1 VFEEAN
7 VVGGGL
13 AGVEAAWQAAEL
25 GAKVRLY
32 EMRPV
37 LQTPAHRTDKL
48 AEIVCSNSLKTDE
61 PGSAPYLLKEELRRG
76 KSLVMEVAAATRVP
90 AGAAL
95 SVDRIKFAELIT
107 ERIEAHPNIE
117 IVREEVRS
125 IADSSIADC
134 GLRIADSV
142 SIDVESGFSSSDD
155 NGSKSAIR
163 NPRSAIEES
172 ATIVATGPLTSN
184 ALTESI
190 MKFTGDDQLYFYDAI
205 APIVAADSIDMSIAF
220 KAARYGKGGDDYI
233 NCPMNREQY
242 ETFIN
247 ELLVAK
253 SVPLKRF
260 EETKWFESC
269 LPIEEIAR
277 RGVDTLRFGP
287 MKPKG
292 LPDPKTGYEAYAC
305 VQLRQEN
312 LMADAYGLVGFQNHL
327 RYGEQA
333 RVLRLIPGLENAE
346 FLQFGQ
352 IHRNTFINSP
362 KILNEDLSTRTNPRL
377 FFAGQ
382 ITGVEGYVESVATGW
397 LAGINAVRVMRDQ
410 PMLTAPPTSAI
421 GALCRYVSNVE
432 TKNFQPVNITFGLIE
447 ELPVELRKK
456 YRNKRERHV
465 IQVERALKDWDEF
478 IPQIGQGE
486 KKVGASHL
494 S

>member
-1 VFEEAN
+1 MSIFIN
-7 VVGGGL
+7 VIGGGL

-25 GAKVRLY
+25 GVKVRLF

-37 LQTPAHRTDKL
+37 QQTPAHRTDQL

-76 KSLVMEVAAATRVP
+76 GSLVLEVAAKTRVP

-95 SVDRIKFAELIT
+95 SVDRIKFAEIIT
-107 ERIEAHPNIE
+107 ERVAAHPNIE
-117 IVREEVRS
+117 IVREEVKE
-125 IADSSIADC
+125 I
-134 GLRIADSV
+134 L
-142 SIDVESGFSSSDD
+142 
-155 NGSKSAIR
+155 NGKQDACAPVTVI
-163 NPRSAIEES
+163 
-172 ATIVATGPLTSN
+172 ATGPLTSD
-184 ALTESI
+184 ALTKEI
-190 MKFTGDDQLYFYDAI
+190 MRLTGDDQLYFYDAI

-233 NCPMNREQY
+233 NCPMSPDEY
-242 ETFIN
+242 AVFYDALIG
-247 ELLVAK
+247 AK

-260 EETKWFESC
+260 EDTHWFESC
-269 LPIEEIAR
+269 LPIEEAAR
-277 RGVDTLRFGP
+277 RGVDTLRYGP
-287 MKPKG
+287 MKPRG
-292 LPDPKTGYEAYAC
+292 LPDPKTGREPWAC

-327 RYGEQA
+327 RYGEQE
-333 RVLRLIPGLENAE
+333 RVLKLIPGLENAE

-362 KILNEDLSTRTNPRL
+362 KILNENLSTRANPRL

-397 LAGINAVRVMRDQ
+397 LAGINAVRVARDQ
-410 PMLTAPPTSAI
+410 PMITAPQTSAI

-432 TKNFQPVNITFGLIE
+432 TKNFQPVNITFGLLQ

-456 YRNKRERHV
+456 HRNKRERHT
-465 IQVERALKDWDEF
+465 IQVERALVDWDAW
-478 IPQIGQGE
+478 IANDLRR
-486 KKVGASHL
+486 GATA
-494 S
+494 